1 VALTTKRKRRKPDR
15 KRSTVSVSITWELY
29 DRLDTV
35 ANEENAPIAS
45 VIAAL
50 LAKYQTATKG
60 NKNEAL

>member
-1 VALTTKRKRRKPDR
+1 M
-15 KRSTVSVSITWELY
+15 SVSITWELY